1 MEYKSNV
8 EQFKIKNN
16 YMSKSNVIGAVIL
29 GASAGLA
36 LLKFYSMPDHERK
49 EFISHIKN
57 RVHDLLDDAEE
68 TVDKV
73 KQHFAEIDAKQ
84 PNEWTDKLLVI
95 KRLLTDLFGSERRYL
110 I

>member
-1 MEYKSNV
+1 MLKANT
-8 EQFKIKNN
+8 
-16 YMSKSNVIGAVIL
+16 IGAIIL
-29 GASAGLA
+29 GAAAGVA
-36 LLKFYSMPDHERK
+36 LVKFFSMPEFERE
-49 EFISHIKN
+49 EFITHLKN
-57 RVHDLLDDAEE
+57 RAHDLLDDAEG

-84 PNEWTDKLLVI
+84 PHQLVDKLFVF